1 MNPILIRQ
9 LNQNLI
15 CSEFKSP
22 EEVVDYMGAMQ
33 AQDYRMMRWA
43 VAMRTQKPSM
53 SVFKK
58 AFDDGNIIRLHLM
71 RGTWQLVS
79 AENYWWLLDL
89 FAPRAISVIKG
100 WMRSNKIEISEKEL
114 IKIREMIALE
124 AEDKGSVTKE
134 DIVRALK
141 EKDIELNDR
150 CLSYHIRL
158 AELAG
163 TICSGELLPNKTT
176 YALASSRIKPTNSI
190 ERDEALKRIARLYFK
205 SRQPATFEDFVWWSG
220 LTITDC
226 RKAIHLLGDYL
237 HQQKLFGEEFYLTDD
252 CKVHSSYQE
261 EYQLIPS
268 YDEYLISYKSR
279 HLVLSSEYKHKAHN
293 NNGIFQPIIAHQ
305 GVICGNWSPN
315 SDDLQPKFFLEEHS
329 GNLRKEIDRYK
340 NFLLK

>member
-22 EEVVDYMGAMQ
+22 EEVVNYMGAMQ

-58 AFDDGNIIRLHLM
+58 AFDDGTIIRLHLM

-141 EKDIELNDR
+141 EKNIKLNDR

-176 YALASSRIKPTNSI
+176 YALASNRIKPTNSI
-190 ERDEALKRIARLYFK
+190 ERDEALKRIACLYFK

-237 HQQKLFGEEFYLTDD
+237 HQQELFGEEFYLTRIVK
-252 CKVHSSYQE
+252 CIVRIK
-261 EYQLIPS
+261 
-268 YDEYLISYKSR
+268 R
-279 HLVLSSEYKHKAHN
+279 N
-293 NNGIFQPIIAHQ
+293 TN
-305 GVICGNWSPN
+305 
-315 SDDLQPKFFLEEHS
+315 
-329 GNLRKEIDRYK
+329 
-340 NFLLK
+340 